1 MDVMFII
8 LLGVL
13 GLILLTMI
21 LGSFFT
27 VETAQVAVITRFGK
41 FLRVAD
47 PGLNWKFPYID
58 TVAGVVSLRVNQIS
72 LTMETKTKDNVFVTI
87 PISVQNR
94 VRPEKVFD
102 AYYKLSDPT
111 AQIKSYVEQVIL
123 GHVPG
128 MTLDEVFASQS
139 SIAAAVK
146 QELDADMATFGFEI
160 VNVLV
165 TDIVPDQKVKSAMND
180 INAAQRE
187 QVAANARGEAE
198 KILVVKKAEAESESK
213 ALQGQGIA
221 NQRKAIIEGLQSSTV
236 AGSNWVFPANVT
248 VALNAPLGQVSGVTV
263 DSHGNVYLADLGNA
277 RIFAVSPTGGIR
289 IVAGNGTP
297 GFSGDGGPATA
308 ASLSSPYGMAVDAL
322 GNLFIA
328 DWGNARIRKVTP
340 SGVITTVAGGGTAD
354 PSRLRMSPTSRPVP
368 TSKTQRVAWL
378 PAFCMPQ
385 EHFAGIAN
393 SQPGNTTPGAH
404 RFWDDGG
411 ARACVRAREPA
422 FRWRD

>member
-1 MDVMFII
+1 MDPLFMI

-13 GLILLTMI
+13 ALILLILI

-27 VETAQVAVITRFGK
+27 VNTAEVAVITRFGK
-41 FLRVAD
+41 FLRVAE
-47 PGLNWKFPYID
+47 PGLNWKIPFFD
-58 TVAGVVSLRVNQIS
+58 TVAGIVSLRVNQIS

-128 MTLDEVFASQS
+128 MTMDEVFASQS

-146 QELDADMATFGFEI
+146 QELDSDMATFGFEI

-165 TDIVPDQKVKSAMND
+165 TDIIPDQKVKSAMND

-198 KILVVKKAEAESESK
+198 KILVVKKAEAEAESK

-221 NQRKAIIEGLQSSTV
+221 NQRKAIIEGLQSSIEQFQQAVEGTSSRDV
-236 AGSNWVFPANVT
+236 MQLVLVT
-248 VALNAPLGQVSGVTV
+248 QYFDTLKSIGESDKTNTLFL
-263 DSHGNVYLADLGNA
+263 SH
-277 RIFAVSPTGGIR
+277 
-289 IVAGNGTP
+289 
-297 GFSGDGGPATA
+297 
-308 ASLSSPYGMAVDAL
+308 
-322 GNLFIA
+322 
-328 DWGNARIRKVTP
+328 
-340 SGVITTVAGGGTAD
+340 
-354 PSRLRMSPTSRPVP
+354 
-368 TSKTQRVAWL
+368 
-378 PAFCMPQ
+378 
-385 EHFAGIAN
+385 
-393 SQPGNTTPGAH
+393 TPGAVKEVA
-404 RFWDDGG
+404 DQIMESMLV
-411 ARACVRAREPA
+411 AERAKA
-422 FRWRD
+422 